1 MSRALITLRNKL
13 DRERAIRWIQR
24 APPETRVEFKASKR
38 TIAQSDKMW
47 AMCTDV
53 ARQVPWD
60 GKKLRPADWR
70 DLFLDSLKRE
80 LRVVPTLDGTGM
92 LSLGRST
99 SDLGKVEMSNLI
111 ELIYAFGAEHGVV
124 FQEPGGAAPAGN
136 DPPLSPDGGSSAAS
150 PDPPQGDD
158 AAVPSNPLMK
168 QRNA

>member
-13 DRERAIRWIQR
+13 DRERAITWIKR
-24 APPETRVEFKASKR
+24 APDETRVEFKASKR

-70 DLFLDSLKRE
+70 DLFIDSLKRE
-80 LRVVPTLDGTGM
+80 LRVVPTLDGEGV
-92 LSLGRST
+92 LSLGRSS
-99 SDLGKVEMSNLI
+99 SDLGKAEMSDLI
-111 ELIYAFGAEHGVV
+111 ELIYAFGAGHGVV
-124 FQEPGGAAPAGN
+124 FQEPGGAAPAGD
-136 DPPLSPDGGSSAAS
+136 DPVGPTSGSSAAS
-150 PDPPQGDD
+150 PNPPQGVG
-158 AAVPSNPLMK
+158 AAKISIPDE

>member
-1 MSRALITLRNKL
+1 MSRALITINGPA
-13 DRERAIRWIQR
+13 DRERAAIWLDRC
-24 APPETRVEFKASKR
+24 PTGTRVEFKDSKR
-38 TIAQSDKMW
+38 TIAQNDKMW
-47 AMCTDV
+47 AMLTDV

-60 GKKLRPADWR
+60 GKRLRPADWR
-70 DLFLDSLKRE
+70 DLFIDALKRE

-158 AAVPSNPLMK
+158 AAVPSDPLMK